1 LFEFIGFES
10 WSHHNYK
17 QMIAFFE
24 NYSQAY
30 SDITSQTSI
39 GESIE
44 GRKIYSFEVSED
56 AGIPKEGRHQVLS
69 FLKFSDSILSLR
81 PAYNYFTWKDWDK
94 CLAKRK
100 IGCTFINFSR
110 TMDNETFFHILF

>member
-56 AGIPKEGRHQVLS
+56 AGIPKEGIGI
-69 FLKFSDSILSLR
+69 KF
-81 PAYNYFTWKDWDK
+81 
-94 CLAKRK
+94 
-100 IGCTFINFSR
+100 
-110 TMDNETFFHILF
+110 